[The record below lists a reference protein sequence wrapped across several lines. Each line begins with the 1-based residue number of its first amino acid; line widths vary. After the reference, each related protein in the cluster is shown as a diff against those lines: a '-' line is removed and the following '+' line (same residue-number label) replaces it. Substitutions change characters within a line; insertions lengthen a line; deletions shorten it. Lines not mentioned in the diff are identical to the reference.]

1 MNLDESELLAVEVEA
16 LPNGLETNEAM
27 RIEGIEITQDEDGGV
42 TFDFDPLRNKDRE
55 DDFFDN
61 LAEFMDDAELAVV
74 ANDLMDQYTA
84 NKASRHDWEEAY
96 SSGLELLG
104 FNYEERTEPFRALQA
119 LLTPCLQKLRC
130 SSKRKHS
137 MNCCQQTAPC
147 EQRSLARRP
156 RPKQSKPVA
165 SKTL

>member
-1 MNLDESELLAVEVEA
+1 MDREGMNLDESELLAVEVEA

-74 ANDLMDQYTA
+74 ANDLMDQYTTTG
-84 NKASRHDWEEAY
+84 KR
-96 SSGLELLG
+96 L
-104 FNYEERTEPFRALQA
+104 TQA
-119 LLTPCLQKLRC
+119 
-130 SSKRKHS
+130 
-137 MNCCQQTAPC
+137 A
-147 EQRSLARRP
+147 
-156 RPKQSKPVA
+156 
-165 SKTL
+165 